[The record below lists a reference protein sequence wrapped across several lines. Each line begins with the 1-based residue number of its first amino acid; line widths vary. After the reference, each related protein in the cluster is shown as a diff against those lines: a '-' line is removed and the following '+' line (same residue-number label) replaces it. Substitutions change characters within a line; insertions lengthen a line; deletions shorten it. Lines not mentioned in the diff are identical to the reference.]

1 MYAQAVSDA
10 AVKTDVT
17 GFALSRSPGRQ
28 PNSYLT
34 AISSLERK
42 APGETLFAEGDETN
56 SIYEIVRGMLRLV
69 KLLPDGRRQITGF
82 LSAGRLLGLAPEGA
96 HVYTVE
102 AITEVTLCRYGWAA
116 FERLIDEVPGF
127 AKPLLTVT
135 SHELRVAQNQML
147 LLGRKTATEKVASS
161 LRLIAEQRDGDGTP
175 EVDLPMTRSDIA
187 DYLGLTVYWT
197 PTSKQLQA
205 GQRGKTLPRPAPRPP
220 SVRRARP
227 NEKDNAVTHDVLSPR
242 PLWRALVVGADPVT
256 LRFCRDA
263 LKCSGF
269 AVDAVDSGIAAV
281 VAAREDLPDLIFV
294 DVQLRDVPGREAI
307 RWLRSN
313 PALQSTPIIVLTT
326 NAEDDAAPDLTGPG
340 PSLLKPVSLAAL
352 RRVIREVLE

>member
-56 SIYEIVRGMLRLV
+56 SVYEIVRGMLRLV

-82 LSAGRLLGLAPEGA
+82 LAAGRHLGLAPESS

-135 SHELRVAQNQML
+135 SHELRVAQNQAGKNL
-147 LLGRKTATEKVASS
+147 
-161 LRLIAEQRDGDGTP
+161 TP
-175 EVDLPMTRSDIA
+175 S
-187 DYLGLTVYWT
+187 
-197 PTSKQLQA
+197 
-205 GQRGKTLPRPAPRPP
+205 RPP
-220 SVRRARP
+220 AAKSVRRAGP

-263 LKCSGF
+263 LKSSGF

-326 NAEDDAAPDLTGPG
+326 NAEDDAAPDLTRPG

>member
-1 MYAQAVSDA
+1 
-10 AVKTDVT
+10 
-17 GFALSRSPGRQ
+17 
-28 PNSYLT
+28 
-34 AISSLERK
+34 
-42 APGETLFAEGDETN
+42 
-56 SIYEIVRGMLRLV
+56 MLRLV

>member
-102 AITEVTLCRYGWAA
+102 AITEVTLCATGAA

-187 DYLGLTVYWT
+187 DYLGLTVSWT

-326 NAEDDAAPDLTGPG
+326 NAEDDAAPDLTRPG

>member
-1 MYAQAVSDA
+1 MYAQAVSDT

-17 GFALSRSPGRQ
+17 GFTLSHSPGRQ
-28 PNSYLT
+28 PNGYLT
-34 AISSLERK
+34 ATSSLERK

-56 SIYEIVRGMLRLV
+56 TIYEIVRGMLRLV
-69 KLLPDGRRQITGF
+69 KLLPDGRRQITGS

-102 AITEVTLCRYGWAA
+102 AITEVTLC
-116 FERLIDEVPGF
+116 DEVPGF

-135 SHELRVAQNQML
+135 SHELRVAF
-147 LLGRKTATEKVASS
+147 GRKAATEKVASS

-187 DYLGLTVYWT
+187 DYLGLTVSRT

-205 GQRGKTLPRPAPRPP
+205 GQRGKTLPRAAPRPP

-227 NEKDNAVTHDVLSPR
+227 NERDNAVTHDVLSPR

-263 LKCSGF
+263 LKSSGF

-326 NAEDDAAPDLTGPG
+326 NAEDDAAPGLTRPG

>member
-1 MYAQAVSDA
+1 MYAQAVSDT

-17 GFALSRSPGRQ
+17 GFTLSHSPGRQ
-28 PNSYLT
+28 PNGYLT
-34 AISSLERK
+34 ATSSLERK

-56 SIYEIVRGMLRLV
+56 TIYEIVRGMLRLV

-102 AITEVTLCRYGWAA
+102 AITEVTLC
-116 FERLIDEVPGF
+116 DEVPGF
-127 AKPLLTVT
+127 AKPPLTVT
-135 SHELRVAQNQML
+135 SHELRVAQSQML

-161 LRLIAEQRDGDGTP
+161 LRLIAEQRDGDGTL
-175 EVDLPMTRSDIA
+175 ELDLPMTRSDIA
-187 DYLGLTVYWT
+187 DYLGLTVSWT

-205 GQRGKTLPRPAPRPP
+205 GQRGKTLPRPAHRPP
-220 SVRRARP
+220 SVQRARP
-227 NEKDNAVTHDVLSPR
+227 NEKDNTVTHDVLSPR

-326 NAEDDAAPDLTGPG
+326 NAEEDAAPDLTRPG